1 MRPSRRPVPNPSPQ
15 ARAVYETAKRMVD
28 VACASSALVLLSPV
42 VLGVAVAVAV
52 RLGRPVLFR
61 QTRPGL
67 HGEPFT
73 LVKFRTM
80 RDVDPAAGL
89 VTDADRLTPF
99 GRLLR
104 STSLDEL
111 PSLVEVLTG
120 RLSLVG
126 PRPLLMRYLPLYD
139 SEQSRRH
146 DVRPGLTGL
155 AQVSGRNGLD
165 WDERLRLDVDYVD
178 RRGPLLDLQIV
189 LRTIG
194 CVLRR
199 TGVTDAGQVTCR
211 PFDGSSTSAEAADR
225 PGASVGVDALADGVA
240 A

>member
-1 MRPSRRPVPNPSPQ
+1 MRPSRRSDPKPRPQ
-15 ARAVYETAKRMVD
+15 ARPVYETTKRVVD
-28 VACASSALVLLSPV
+28 VACASAALVLLSPV
-42 VLGVAVAVAV
+42 VLAVAVAVAV

-61 QTRPGL
+61 QARPGL

-111 PSLVEVLTG
+111 PSLVGVLTG

-139 SEQSRRH
+139 SEQARRH

-178 RRGPLLDLQIV
+178 RRGPLLDLQIA

-199 TGVTDAGQVTCR
+199 TGVTDAGGVTCR
-211 PFDGSSTSAEAADR
+211 PFDESSTSAETAGR
-225 PGASVGVDALADGVA
+225 PGARVGVDALADGVA

>member
-1 MRPSRRPVPNPSPQ
+1 MRPSHRPDPNPSPQ
-15 ARAVYETAKRMVD
+15 TRPVYETAKRVVD

-111 PSLVEVLTG
+111 PSLVGVLTG

-126 PRPLLMRYLPLYD
+126 PRPLLTDYLPLYD
-139 SEQSRRH
+139 AEQSRRH

-165 WDERLRLDVDYVD
+165 WGERLRLDVDYVD
-178 RRGPLLDLQIV
+178 RRGPLLDLRIG

-199 TGVTDAGQVTCR
+199 TGVTDAGEVTCR
-211 PFDGSSTSAEAADR
+211 PFSGSSTAVESTGR
-225 PGASVGVDALADGVA
+225 PDAPVGLGGLSDGVTA
-240 A
+240 

>member
-1 MRPSRRPVPNPSPQ
+1 MRPSRRSDPKPRPQ
-15 ARAVYETAKRMVD
+15 ARPVYETTKRVVD
-28 VACASSALVLLSPV
+28 VACASAALVLLSPV
-42 VLGVAVAVAV
+42 VLAVAVAVAV

-111 PSLVEVLTG
+111 PSLVGVLTG

-139 SEQSRRH
+139 SEQARRH

-178 RRGPLLDLQIV
+178 RRGPLLDLQIA

-199 TGVTDAGQVTCR
+199 TGVTDAGGVTCR
-211 PFDGSSTSAEAADR
+211 PFDGSSTSAEAAGR
-225 PGASVGVDALADGVA
+225 PGARVGVDALADGVA